1 MKETHCSDEKRVNEL
16 SFVPGGYTVTV
27 QYKNGGIIHYDK
39 IKHIEKYVRA
49 INKADVVKITCENK
63 IYYQNV

>member
-1 MKETHCSDEKRVNEL
+1 MKETYCSDEKRINEL

-27 QYKNGGIIHYDK
+27 HYKSGNVIHYDK
-39 IKHIEKYVRA
+39 IKNIEKYVRA
-49 INKADVVKITCENK
+49 IKKTDVVKITSGDK